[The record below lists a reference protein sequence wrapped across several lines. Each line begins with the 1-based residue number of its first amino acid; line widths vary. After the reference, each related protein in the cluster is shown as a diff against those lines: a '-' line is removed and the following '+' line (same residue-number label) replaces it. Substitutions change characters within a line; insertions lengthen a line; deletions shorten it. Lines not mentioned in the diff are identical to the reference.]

1 MALLARGSILVANCG
16 DSRAGDAIPFPE
28 DHKVRLIAS
37 CTLSFSRMDN
47 FELDEAWIW
56 LERAD
61 ERARV
66 KAAGGKVRRYND
78 GQGRDWVACHVTGFR
93 SVAQKHFTPELFS
106 SSSCSLP
113 RGKTLPCGGHLAL
126 GK

>member
-1 MALLARGSILVANCG
+1 MVALLARGSILVANCG

-28 DHKVRLIAS
+28 DHK
-37 CTLSFSRMDN
+37 
-47 FELDEAWIW
+47 
-56 LERAD
+56 AD